1 MRRNDNYV
9 MMNRATPKRE
19 TLTDGR
25 TFVARYKRVPRS
37 RLPSHIKK
45 KEGKKAH
52 LWGKGVGG

>member
-37 RLPSHIKK
+37 RLLSHIKK
-45 KEGKKAH
+45 KKVKRCTCEA
-52 LWGKGVGG
+52 KG

>member
-9 MMNRATPKRE
+9 MINRATPKRE

-45 KEGKKAH
+45 KKVKRCTCEA
-52 LWGKGVGG
+52 KG